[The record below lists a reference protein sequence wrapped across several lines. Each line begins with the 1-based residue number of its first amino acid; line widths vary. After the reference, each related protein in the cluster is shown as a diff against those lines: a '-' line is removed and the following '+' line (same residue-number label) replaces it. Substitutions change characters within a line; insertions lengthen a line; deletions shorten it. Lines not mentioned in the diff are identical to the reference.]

1 MRQVSAK
8 GLMSHL
14 MQLPPHADPPA
25 QKSRAPTAA
34 GVPEQVEAQ
43 PTQMRNKV
51 ESGTVISFCT
61 AASLH
66 VNLICSLSCD
76 PFQTWT

>member
-14 MQLPPHADPPA
+14 MQLPPHADPLA

-43 PTQMRNKV
+43 PRSDEKQ
-51 ESGTVISFCT
+51 SGVWYSNFVLHGGLPPCQFNLFSF
-61 AASLH
+61 L
-66 VNLICSLSCD
+66 
-76 PFQTWT
+76 